1 MMICRRFTPFCKYA
15 IFWDVI
21 GLGEDLTLE
30 VQNNFPKISAIKP
43 TENNDF
49 ERSDSILQFSHI
61 LSRNEL
67 N

>member
-1 MMICRRFTPFCKYA
+1 M
-15 IFWDVI
+15 VI

-30 VQNNFPKISAIKP
+30 VQNNFLKISAIKP

-49 ERSDSILQFSHI
+49 ERSDSILQFCHI
-61 LSRNEL
+61 LTRNEL